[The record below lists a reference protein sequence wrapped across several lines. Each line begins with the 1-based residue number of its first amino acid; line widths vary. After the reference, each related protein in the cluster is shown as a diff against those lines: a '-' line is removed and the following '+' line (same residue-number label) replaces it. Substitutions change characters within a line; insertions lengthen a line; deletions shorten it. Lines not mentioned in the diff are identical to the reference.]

1 VVIRSS
7 VEDLLA
13 FSGAQSKAVIRT
25 VDRNSVV
32 DLLVSVPIV
41 GRLVMPYSR
50 HIRLIREHAAVC
62 QRNP

>member
-13 FSGAQSKAVIRT
+13 FSRIIQQFDIIAQSKTVIRT

-32 DLLVSVPIV
+32 DLLPI
-41 GRLVMPYSR
+41 GKG
-50 HIRLIREHAAVC
+50 C
-62 QRNP
+62 W